1 MTAALP
7 ATLIRVDQ
15 LKLHFDGG
23 RIKALDGVDMQV
35 RQGEFLAV
43 TGPSGCG
50 KSSLLSLMGLLDTPT
65 SGTIELGG
73 QSYAGV
79 RDPSLF
85 RRRHIGFIFQSFHL
99 LPTLT
104 ALQNVVLPTVGCGG
118 NAAQH
123 TQRARA
129 LLTQLGLERGL
140 DQFPT
145 ELSGGERQRVAIARA
160 LINDP
165 QVILAD
171 EPTGSLDSTNAHQVL
186 ELLAAIR
193 LDKGLTVVMVTHDV
207 TVSALADR
215 VIHMRDGRIE
225 RTTETLP

>member
-1 MTAALP
+1 MNAALP

-35 RQGEFLAV
+35 RRGEFLAV

-50 KSSLLSLMGLLDTPT
+50 KSSLLSLIGLLDTPT

-73 QSYAGV
+73 ESYSGV
-79 RDPSLF
+79 RDASLF

-104 ALQNVVLPTVGCGG
+104 ALQNVVVPTVGSGG

-160 LINDP
+160 LINEP

-193 LDKGLTVVMVTHDV
+193 LDKGLTVVMVTHDAS
-207 TVSALADR
+207 VSVLADR

-225 RTTETLP
+225 HTTEAAS

>member
-1 MTAALP
+1 MNTALP

-50 KSSLLSLMGLLDTPT
+50 KSSLLSLIGLLDTPT

-73 QSYAGV
+73 ESYAGV

-85 RRRHIGFIFQSFHL
+85 RRQHIGFIFQSFHL

-104 ALQNVVLPTVGCGG
+104 ALQNVVVPTVGCAG

-193 LDKGLTVVMVTHDV
+193 LDKGLTVVMVTHDA

-225 RTTETLP
+225 RTVEAAS